1 MSESKEEIMEAAY
14 TVLCEDGYAGL
25 SIQSIADQ
33 AGMGKSA
40 IYYHFDDKE
49 DLMLT
54 FLDFMGQKIHGDQ
67 QEIIE
72 KPPREAIDRLLD
84 MSLGVENQ
92 EQWEFYKAFQEFRAQ
107 AQHNEKYQEKFREI
121 DARVVENISEIME
134 QLGAERPEPAAE
146 ILLSMIEGSMSRKV
160 SAGDREGLEDLKE
173 DIKETISVFL
183 DGEGC
188 EGLEAL

>member
-1 MSESKEEIMEAAY
+1 MSETEEEIMEAAY
-14 TVLCEDGYAGL
+14 TVLCEEGYAGL
-25 SIQSIADQ
+25 SIQSIAEK

-67 QEIIE
+67 QKILE
-72 KPPREAIDRLLD
+72 KPPKEAIDQLLD

-107 AQHNEKYQEKFREI
+107 AQHNEKHQEKFREI
-121 DARVVENISEIME
+121 DARVVDNISEIME
-134 QLGAERPEPAAE
+134 QLGAERPQSAAE

-160 SAGDREGLEDLKE
+160 SAGDREGLEELKE

-183 DGEGC
+183 DEEC
-188 EGLEAL
+188 CKNP